1 MILQAVFTLFH
12 KLFFTNNL
20 WIFDPET
27 DYYDPHAA
35 RRIFLRH
42 GNRAR
47 RDIYRITCRAGS
59 CSGRVQLEMEK
70 RKKLVKLI
78 KGFKYINFN
87 NNGGYV
93 TMK

>member
-1 MILQAVFTLFH
+1 MEGFFFSDMVIRVGVIFIVLLAV
-12 KLFFTNNL
+12 
-20 WIFDPET
+20 PGV
-27 DYYDPHAA
+27 AA
-35 RRIFLRH
+35 V
-42 GNRAR
+42 
-47 RDIYRITCRAGS
+47 
-59 CSGRVQLEMEK
+59 VQLEMEK

>member
-1 MILQAVFTLFH
+1 MPTAFLFL
-12 KLFFTNNL
+12 LFKIAEISFLYKN
-20 WIFDPET
+20 
-27 DYYDPHAA
+27 ASGG
-35 RRIFLRH
+35 RIFLRH
-42 GNRAR
+42 GNPGR

-59 CSGRVQLEMEK
+59 CSGRVQLEMET

-93 TMK
+93 TIK

>member
-1 MILQAVFTLFH
+1 MILQAVLRCFINCFLQI
-12 KLFFTNNL
+12 NL
-20 WIFDPET
+20 WILTGDRL
-27 DYYDPHAA
+27 YDPHAA
-35 RRIFLRH
+35 RRIFLGH
-42 GNRAR
+42 GNPGR
-47 RDIYRITCRAGS
+47 RDIYRITCRARS